1 MNTKVLVAALVGA
14 IVAFLLGWVIFG
26 MLLMGYMETNMIAH
40 EGLMKGEDEM
50 NLGLLFAS
58 NLVLSLLLA
67 YAAHRMG
74 VADLKGGLVLGA
86 TLGFLF
92 FLSMD
97 LSFMAMMNFYASPM
111 GAVVDVLA
119 NTGWCAGIGAAVG
132 FMLGR
137 GKVPA

>member
-1 MNTKVLVAALVGA
+1 MNTNVLVAALVGA

-26 MLLMGYMETNMIAH
+26 MLLMGYMETSMIQYD
-40 EGLMKGEDEM
+40 GLMKGEDEM

-58 NLVLSLLLA
+58 NLVISLLLA

-74 VADLKGGLVLGA
+74 VADLKSGLVLGA

-97 LSFMAMMNFYASPM
+97 LSFLAMMNFYASPM